1 MWIGGENTGL
11 YKVVGGTLL
20 AMSTGEQSPTL
31 PTIAGL
37 ILAGGRNTRM
47 GGMDK
52 SRIPV
57 GGVPLIHSISELLQS
72 LFAQVILVTNRP
84 DLHRDLPEGVV
95 IVSDR
100 YKGRGPLGGLHA
112 GLSRTDADALFC
124 LACDM
129 PSLDRE
135 LIQSQAE
142 QFRSDFTRGC
152 QVLIPRIGGLIEPL
166 HGIYHRTLEPL
177 AREICSGAGGYSIRV
192 LLARAQTCYWDLED
206 TPRIRGAFFNL
217 NTPRDLGVHLGASG
231 RS

>member
-1 MWIGGENTGL
+1 M
-11 YKVVGGTLL
+11 
-20 AMSTGEQSPTL
+20 
-31 PTIAGL
+31 
-37 ILAGGRNTRM
+37 R
-47 GGMDK
+47 
-52 SRIPV
+52 
-57 GGVPLIHSISELLQS
+57 
-72 LFAQVILVTNRP
+72 
-84 DLHRDLPEGVV
+84 
-95 IVSDR
+95 
-100 YKGRGPLGGLHA
+100 
-112 GLSRTDADALFC
+112 RTDADALFC

-142 QFRSDFTRGC
+142 QFRSHFTRGC

-166 HGIYHRTLEPL
+166 HGIYHRALEPL

-217 NTPRDLGVHLGASG
+217 NTPKDLGVHLGASG